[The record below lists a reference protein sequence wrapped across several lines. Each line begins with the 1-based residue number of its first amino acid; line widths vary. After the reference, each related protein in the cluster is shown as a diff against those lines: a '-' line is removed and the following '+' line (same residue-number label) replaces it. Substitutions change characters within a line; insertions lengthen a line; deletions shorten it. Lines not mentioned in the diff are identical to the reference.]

1 MTTKSPLPAIIT
13 LCLPI
18 AILLGLGA
26 ERAYYYGEISTALLA
41 AALAIFVAAI
51 AAFAIVARIMRPKP
65 YEPAP
70 PPLSHK
76 PTTVGHGRGAGGEG
90 HPYTALERRR
100 RLELIKQNL
109 RRTRPD
115 IPAQLITSA
124 TTASE
129 LAANIVRWNRSHGR
143 G

>member
-13 LCLPI
+13 ICLPI

-41 AALAIFVAAI
+41 AALAIFAAAI
-51 AAFAIVARIMRPKP
+51 AAFAIVARIMRPRP
-65 YEPAP
+65 YDPAP
-70 PPLSHK
+70 PIAARGRAIPPSGARPPL
-76 PTTVGHGRGAGGEG
+76 
-90 HPYTALERRR
+90 TALERRR

-129 LAANIVRWNRSHGR
+129 LAANIVRWNQSHGR